1 MKDLQEDTNFELND
15 SHHYQQ
21 PEKPDFNILE
31 YVHLLE
37 ENPKCKDKYI
47 CPNCDANDLSINKS
61 TKAFNCFSGCGDNK
75 AIRRKCHEL
84 AGESSQNKQHYN
96 SVSNFPRKQQHS
108 KQESL
113 ENKEF
118 KLGRLNSVPLP
129 DKKHLGNITN
139 KKGVIQYNCV
149 ETIYSYAQEQ
159 EIIRRDFYT
168 DSECTKREKVMWCS
182 KTASTSAPQATWKP
196 YRYEELPGHT
206 TALWVE
212 GEKCVDVTR
221 EKLGIATIT
230 NREGSEPLLIE
241 VLKESGIQTLV
252 ILPDND
258 NAGKRKANKL
268 IKTAENSGIN
278 VVLLDITKF
287 WKECPAAQDIADWI
301 TDLESKQINH
311 HVIIEQIEND
321 VNQQL
326 KRKNR
331 LREEKEYYA
340 ANNLYEVKTTA
351 EETILKALFELKSNW
366 KVFNNNYYEWCDKH
380 FIWKYVSDIKV
391 EKLITEHLRKL
402 YTLKQTDDGVIKEY
416 TFAGERNKKNSM
428 SFCRSFLSEE
438 LPSDHNQHLIAFDNG
453 VLDTRVGCLLP
464 HSKDYFLTH
473 KIEGDYQKSDT
484 CPEFVLNY
492 FIETL
497 GEENIDL
504 LRAVIS
510 MMLDPNA
517 PFGFFVHFVGQ
528 SGGGKGTLISLIHSL
543 LPPENVT
550 SLGTFK
556 EIASPEKRHQYL
568 SQARLAYFEDLGGFQ
583 SEVRDFYK
591 LVDNHSLNGR
601 QLNNATGY
609 TRKWNCRFMMAS
621 VLELQI
627 ENAGDGWMR
636 RLIKFKLKRRDTKK
650 IDSQLKNKLKAY
662 RVEII
667 NWALGMDYAKRN
679 DLIETARFL
688 PQMAELNAEQAR
700 SSSSVLQFIDSCL
713 APSENDFDI
722 LESAELYDNYKT
734 FCEASGLKA
743 YSLNLFITHLKDRIH
758 NHHVDRKQSRMNG
771 KVIGRTAHWKNI
783 KFSSAKTFNAPGDIV
798 FCNKAEFQSGGLE
811 DFDNFSFAPK
821 IVEPEKID
829 QANVSNVGD
838 IIEIIADDDISSEV
852 VKIVQIKPNGYTC
865 LNQVGKQRLVTD
877 LKDAIC
883 FNEQETEEKLKELN
897 STPKQFGFPK
907 EGTWIKIE
915 GKLAYVQSIE
925 AYCYTYTLQGGQT
938 RIPTFEEWEAI
949 NPKKYAEL
957 GLQSGV
963 QK

>member
-15 SHHYQQ
+15 SHNYQQ
-21 PEKPDFNILE
+21 PEKSDFNILE
-31 YVHLLE
+31 YIHVLT
-37 ENPKCKDKYI
+37 ENPEDKNKYI
-47 CPNCDANDLSINKS
+47 CPNCNANDLSINKS
-61 TKAFNCFSGCGDNK
+61 TSAFNCWSGCGDAK

-96 SVSNFPRKQQHS
+96 SVSDFPRKQQHS
-108 KQESL
+108 KQESS

-129 DKKHLGNITN
+129 DKKNLGNLTN
-139 KKGVIQYNCV
+139 KKGVVQYNCI
-149 ETIYSYAQEQ
+149 ETVHKYAENK
-159 EIIRRDFYT
+159 EVIRLDFYT
-168 DSECTKREKVMWCS
+168 DSECTKKDKRIWIHNNL
-182 KTASTSAPQATWKP
+182 TSAPQATWKP
-196 YRYEELPGHT
+196 YRYEEISGQKAL
-206 TALWVE
+206 LWVE

-221 EKLGIATIT
+221 EKLGITTIT
-230 NREGSEPLLIE
+230 NRAGSEPLLIE

-258 NAGKRKANKL
+258 AAGKTKANKI

-287 WKECPAAQDIADWI
+287 WKECPAAQDIVDWI
-301 TDLESKQINH
+301 TDLESKQLNP

-321 VNQQL
+321 VNQEL
-326 KRKNR
+326 KKKNR
-331 LREEKEYYA
+331 LEEQKKYLA
-340 ANNLYEVKTTA
+340 SNNLYEVQTTV
-351 EETILKALFELKSNW
+351 EETILKALFELKKDW
-366 KVFNNNYYEWCDKH
+366 VVFNNNFYQYSKDSLWVH
-380 FIWKYVSDIKV
+380 ISDIKV
-391 EKLITEHLRKL
+391 EKLATEYLRKL
-402 YTLKQTDDGVIKEY
+402 YILAKDEHGNLIKVY
-416 TFAGERNKKNSM
+416 RFAGEKNKKNSIA
-428 SFCRSFLSEE
+428 FCRSFLSKE

-453 VLDTRVGCLLP
+453 VLDTRVGYLLP

-473 KIEGDYQKSDT
+473 KIEGNYEKSNT

-492 FIETL
+492 FTETL
-497 GEENIDL
+497 GEENLDL

-568 SQARLAYFEDLGGFQ
+568 SQSRLAYFEDLGGFQ

-591 LVDNHSLNGR
+591 LVDNHPLNGR

-609 TRKWNCRFMMAS
+609 TRHWNCRFMLAS

-667 NWALGMDYAKRN
+667 NWALGMDCAKRN
-679 DLIETARFL
+679 ELIETARFL

-713 APSENDFDI
+713 ASSENDSDT
-722 LESAELYDNYKT
+722 LESASLYDNYKS
-734 FCEASGLKA
+734 FCDASGLKA
-743 YSLNLFITHLKDRIH
+743 FNYSLFVSHLKDRIF
-758 NHHVDRKQSRMNG
+758 NHFVDRKQSRMNG

-783 KFSSAKTFNAPGDIV
+783 KFSSAKIFESYADIIN
-798 FCNKAEFQSGGLE
+798 CNKEEFQNGGLE
-811 DFDNFSFAPK
+811 EFDNFSFTPK
-821 IVEPEKID
+821 IVEAEKINQD
-829 QANVSNVGD
+829 NISKAGD
-838 IIEIIADDDISSEV
+838 IIEIIAEDEISSEV
-852 VKIVQIKPNGYTC
+852 VRIVQKTPNGYTC
-865 LNQVGKQRLVTD
+865 LNQAGKQRLVTD

-925 AYCYTYTLQGGQT
+925 ASCYTYKLQGEQT
-938 RIPTFEEWEAI
+938 WIPTFKEWEAI
-949 NPKKYAEL
+949 DPKKYAEL